1 MYFGTYFKD
10 GDNYVLSNKSVN
22 DFSKKKSDAASAICG
37 ENLEA
42 ENRESIT
49 ANLQVIASVNGTN
62 SEAIHGFLNKIRENI
77 N

>member
-1 MYFGTYFKD
+1 
-10 GDNYVLSNKSVN
+10 VN
-22 DFSKKKSDAASAICG
+22 DFSKKKSDAALAIGG

-49 ANLQVIASVNGTN
+49 ANLQVIANVNGTN

-77 N
+77 NQLCTKEKQ

>member
-1 MYFGTYFKD
+1 
-10 GDNYVLSNKSVN
+10 VN
-22 DFSKKKSDAASAICG
+22 DFSKKKSDVASAIGG

-49 ANLQVIASVNGTN
+49 ANLQVIANVNGTN

-77 N
+77 NQLCTKEKQ